1 MSDLTALSRKS
12 GISIPVL
19 WKITFQRATK
29 HSNSIFFSIDIFEKR
44 AYYVSAN
51 IIAICTINSPWK
63 LGIQT

>member
-1 MSDLTALSRKS
+1 MPDYTALSRKS
-12 GISIPVL
+12 GISIPEL

-51 IIAICTINSPWK
+51 SIAICTINSPWQV
-63 LGIQT
+63 GIPT